1 MNESMSSLDR
11 PPGLVAVAGAS
22 FGAALIV
29 TGLFS
34 VILSDAAPWLGVWG
48 AICGVLL
55 IGSGVWAW
63 ARPQDLVGALFAGSS
78 AAAAGLGASLPAVW
92 MGLQA
97 AVMPSTMSR
106 PDLAVFDTVMGI
118 ECACYL
124 AFAAIEFL
132 RGVRLDERV
141 DRMEEARRLAPH
153 YHVARARSS
162 RPAIPSTVSRGTVSR
177 GTASRWR
184 VTQPQH
190 SLRRWDR
197 LDRHDSGVRS
207 PR

>member
-1 MNESMSSLDR
+1 MTESMSSLDR

-48 AICGVLL
+48 ATCGVLL

-92 MGLQA
+92 MGVQA
-97 AVMPSTMSR
+97 AMLPSTMSR

-124 AFAAIEFL
+124 AFAAVEFV
-132 RGVRLDERV
+132 RGVRLDERAQ
-141 DRMEEARRLAPH
+141 RMDKQARHVAPH

-162 RPAIPSTVSRGTVSR
+162 RPAIPTTVSR

-197 LDRHDSGVRS
+197 LDRHDR
-207 PR
+207 